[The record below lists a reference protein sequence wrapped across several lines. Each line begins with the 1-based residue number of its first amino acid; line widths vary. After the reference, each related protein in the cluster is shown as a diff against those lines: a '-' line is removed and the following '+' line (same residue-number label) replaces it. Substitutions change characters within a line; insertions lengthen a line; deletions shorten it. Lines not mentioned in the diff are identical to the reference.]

1 MGDDLN
7 IDFSGMK
14 IFFGGQELKA
24 VKEITIPPDVELSGD
39 LSSGHIYKIPRD
51 FTIKFQPKR
60 RPRWRNIQKAY
71 KLMGATELEI
81 YTRGQCRTIVEKSG
95 QIRMELRGEHHGH

>member
-1 MGDDLN
+1 MGDDMNLD
-7 IDFSGMK
+7 ISGME

-39 LSSGHIYKIPRD
+39 LSNGHIYALPRD
-51 FTIKFQPKR
+51 FTIQFQPKR

-81 YTRGQCRTIVEKSG
+81 ITRGRTRTVIEKDG
-95 QIRMELRGEHHGH
+95 HIRMEWRGEHHEN